1 MEDLYQADEH
11 GWSLMQLQQHRD
23 RASRRARDAG
33 VPGMWTGSVVIVRPG
48 YGSTM
53 WLARVDAPVV
63 YFEIV
68 SRRVDRSARGNSRA
82 DRFGFGLR
90 FLACA
95 SLHLEVVD
103 A

>member
-1 MEDLYQADEH
+1 MAF
-11 GWSLMQLQQHRD
+11 
-23 RASRRARDAG
+23 DAG
-33 VPGMWTGSVVIVRPG
+33 LDEVCFQAIKRFVF
-48 YGSTM
+48 
-53 WLARVDAPVV
+53 

-68 SRRVDRSARGNSRA
+68 SRRLDRSARGNSRA

-95 SLHLEVVD
+95 SLQLEVVD